1 MDSLLSEPPVKTKG
15 YIYTGSKIIKKM
27 VKIKSR
33 KVVLWDEIGKGHC
46 GSSNVLVSFYFLS

>member
-1 MDSLLSEPPVKTKG
+1 MKTKG

>member
-1 MDSLLSEPPVKTKG
+1 MKTKVH
-15 YIYTGSKIIKKM
+15 IYTGSKIIKRM

-46 GSSNVLVSFYFLS
+46 GSSNVLVNFYFLS